1 MASAEG
7 SGLESTYW
15 VLLAT
20 LRGCMMRASPLTL
33 GPGTTFLAWYS
44 ERRKTVN
51 LRALPAWKASSSTT
65 APNSARHDIPA
76 RRLPIPV
83 SRRQFARTAAAS
95 AFAAAVGSRLWSPSL
110 VEAASFAPVPI
121 PGGTPALGG
130 AYHVFGPAA
139 FDPVDAE
146 PATITNL
153 NAAVGL
159 AYVSGM
165 VTQTNIKTGEVA
177 RYPFV
182 DSDMRFMQGVF
193 RGTDGRIHQGAFAF
207 V

>member
-1 MASAEG
+1 M
-7 SGLESTYW
+7 
-15 VLLAT
+15 
-20 LRGCMMRASPLTL
+20 
-33 GPGTTFLAWYS
+33 
-44 ERRKTVN
+44 N
-51 LRALPAWKASSSTT
+51 LRAIPGWKAGNSSTVPVST
-65 APNSARHDIPA
+65 DPHTPA
-76 RRLPIPV
+76 RRLPVPV
-83 SRRQFARTAAAS
+83 SRRQFARTAAGS
-95 AFAAAVGSRLWSPSL
+95 AFAAAVASRLWPPSL

-139 FDPVDAE
+139 FDPADAE

-165 VTQTNIKTGEVA
+165 VTQTNIKTGEVM
-177 RYPFV
+177 RLPFV

-193 RGTDGRIHQGAFAF
+193 RGTDGKLHQGAFAF

>member
-1 MASAEG
+1 M
-7 SGLESTYW
+7 
-15 VLLAT
+15 
-20 LRGCMMRASPLTL
+20 
-33 GPGTTFLAWYS
+33 
-44 ERRKTVN
+44 N
-51 LRALPAWKASSSTT
+51 LRAIPGWKATRPGSVPDST
-65 APNSARHDIPA
+65 RLDIPS
-76 RRLPIPV
+76 RQLPFAL
-83 SRRQFARTAAAS
+83 SRRQFARTAAVG
-95 AFAAAVGSRLWSPSL
+95 AFAASVGTRFLPSSL

-121 PGGTPALGG
+121 PGGSPALGG

-139 FDPVDAE
+139 FDPIDAE

-165 VTQTNIKTGEVA
+165 VTQTNIKTGEVM
-177 RYPFV
+177 RLPFV

-193 RGTDGRIHQGAFAF
+193 RGTDGRVHPGAFAF

>member
-1 MASAEG
+1 
-7 SGLESTYW
+7 
-15 VLLAT
+15 
-20 LRGCMMRASPLTL
+20 MRASSPHS
-33 GPGTTFLAWYS
+33 GTPTGFLSLNS
-44 ERRKTVN
+44 ERRTAVN
-51 LRALPAWKASSSTT
+51 FRALPGWKPPSLTRVPDST
-65 APNSARHDIPA
+65 HDDIPT
-76 RRLPIPV
+76 RQLPVPV
-83 SRRQFARTAAAS
+83 SRRQFARTAAGG
-95 AFAAAVGSRLWSPSL
+95 AFAAAIGSRLWTPRL

-139 FDPVDAE
+139 FDPIDAE

-165 VTQTNIKTGEVA
+165 VTQTNIKTGEVV
-177 RYPFV
+177 RLPFV

-193 RGTDGRIHQGAFAF
+193 RGTDGKVHQGAFAF